1 MSDTPKWYTDLLVVY
16 GPILGADQKGVMTV
30 LLQWFRLFLQC
41 GYRREEIEDGFAT
54 LAKDPNRPTYRQE
67 MLVYIQRA
75 IHQSR
80 AAAKQSERVE
90 EETAP
95 PCDICGGSGIVVVP
109 RLEDVEFG
117 AWKFVQSIPGSKPR
131 RWTSTVACSCP
142 KGARTAEFTR
152 SKDAQGK
159 HRVTRPMRTLVN
171 YESRNPHWRE
181 QLAEEE
187 ERQKLQRK
195 VEGDTADLDHKSGR
209 VKGLGAIPKEWLE

>member
-1 MSDTPKWYTDLLVVY
+1 MIDIPDWYLDLLAVF
-16 GPILGADQKGVMTV
+16 GPIFGSEQRGVTAV
-30 LLQWFRLFLQC
+30 LEQWHELFYQC
-41 GYRREEIEDGFAT
+41 GYSQGEVEAAFKA
-54 LAKDPNRPTYRQE
+54 LAADPNRPTYRQE
-67 MLVYIQRA
+67 MLLYIQRS

-80 AAAKQSERVE
+80 TAAKQSERVE
-90 EETAP
+90 EETAL

-117 AWKFVQSIPGSKPR
+117 AWKFAQSIPGSKPR
-131 RWTSTVACSCP
+131 RWTSTVACSCS

-159 HRVTRPMRTLVN
+159 HRVSRPMRTLIN
-171 YESRNPHWRE
+171 YESRNPHWRQ

-187 ERQKLQRK
+187 ERQALQRE
-195 VEGDTADLDHKSGR
+195 VEGNTANLDHKSGR